1 MNITIPQTYEELN
14 EQQRGALCRI
24 LLTLTNEEETPL
36 RIIKTLISHLPN
48 RTQQK
53 LLQEVPF
60 TALWQY
66 AEPFLTT
73 EKLYHFPSLSLGEV
87 VGNCRVSEQGVR
99 SPAPRLA
106 NLTIKQFSVADS
118 IYYRLRLSQY
128 QDELLLRQLMAS
140 LYNLPDTPFDVLNL
154 PQVAEHTDKAA
165 ITTAYEVAFAY
176 TCCREYIIKRF
187 PKIFTVKD
195 DKKETKDEGSSFVF
209 RNSSLKSYTPFSKI
223 ISVMAMDKHQPLG
236 NWHQCNATRV
246 YDFFEVLTESI
257 LQAEQ
262 QEKK

>member
-1 MNITIPQTYEELN
+1 MDITIPQKYEELN

-24 LLTLTNEEETPL
+24 LLTLDNTEETPL
-36 RIIKTLISHLPN
+36 GIIKVLISHLPN
-48 RTQQK
+48 RTQQQ

-73 EKLYHFPSLSLGEV
+73 EKLYHFREV
-87 VGNCRVSEQGVR
+87 TKMIA
-99 SPAPRLA
+99 PAPRLA

-140 LYNLPDTPFDVLNL
+140 LYNLPQTPFDVLNL
-154 PQVAEHTDKAA
+154 PQVAEHTDKATIA
-165 ITTAYEVAFAY
+165 TAYEVAFAY
-176 TCCREYIIKRF
+176 TCCREYIIGKY
-187 PKIFTVKD
+187 PKVF
-195 DKKETKDEGSSFVF
+195 SSPSSSQRGEKPVF
-209 RNSSLKSYTPFSKI
+209 RKEAAYTPFSKI

-262 QEKK
+262 KEKK

>member
-1 MNITIPQTYEELN
+1 MDITIPQTYEELN
-14 EQQRGALCRI
+14 EQQRGVLCSI
-24 LLTLTNEEETPL
+24 LLTSSPFGGGGGRLPL

-48 RTQQK
+48 HTQQQ

-73 EKLYHFPSLSLGEV
+73 EKLYHFREV
-87 VGNCRVSEQGVR
+87 TKMVA
-99 SPAPRLA
+99 PAPRLA

-140 LYNLPDTPFDVLNL
+140 LYNLPNTPFDVLNL
-154 PQVAEHTDKAA
+154 PQVAEHTDKAT
-165 ITTAYEVAFAY
+165 IDTAYEVAFAY
-176 TCCREYIIKRF
+176 TCCREYIIGKY
-187 PKIFTVKD
+187 PKVF
-195 DKKETKDEGSSFVF
+195 SSPSPSQRGEKPVF
-209 RNSSLKSYTPFSKI
+209 RKEAAYTPFSKI

-262 QEKK
+262 KTKNN

>member
-1 MNITIPQTYEELN
+1 MDITIPQTYEELN
-14 EQQRGALCRI
+14 EQQRGVLCSI
-24 LLTLTNEEETPL
+24 LLTSSPFGGGGGRLPL

-48 RTQQK
+48 RTQQQ

-73 EKLYHFPSLSLGEV
+73 EKLYHFREV
-87 VGNCRVSEQGVR
+87 TKMIA
-99 SPAPRLA
+99 PAPRLA

-118 IYYRLRLSQY
+118 LYYRLRLSQY

-140 LYNLPDTPFDVLNL
+140 LYNFFHQPFDVLNL
-154 PQVAEHTDKAA
+154 PQVAEHTDKTP
-165 ITTAYEVAFAY
+165 INTAYEVAFAY
-176 TCCREYIIKRF
+176 TCCREYIINRF
-187 PKIFTVKD
+187 PKVF
-195 DKKETKDEGSSFVF
+195 SSPSSTQRGEKPVF
-209 RNSSLKSYTPFSKI
+209 RKEATYTPFSKI

-262 QEKK
+262 RAKS

>member
-1 MNITIPQTYEELN
+1 MDITIPQTYEELN
-14 EQQRGALCRI
+14 EQQRGALCKI
-24 LLTLTNEEETPL
+24 LLTTSPLGGGGGRLPL

-48 RTQQK
+48 HTQQQ

-73 EKLYHFPSLSLGEV
+73 EKLYHFREV
-87 VGNCRVSEQGVR
+87 TKMIA
-99 SPAPRLA
+99 PAPRLA

-140 LYNLPDTPFDVLNL
+140 LYNLPQTPFDVLNL
-154 PQVAEHTDKAA
+154 PQVAEHTDKATIA
-165 ITTAYEVAFAY
+165 TAYEVAFAY
-176 TCCREYIIKRF
+176 TCCREYIIGKY
-187 PKIFTVKD
+187 PKVF
-195 DKKETKDEGSSFVF
+195 SSPSSSQRGEKPVF
-209 RNSSLKSYTPFSKI
+209 RKEAAYTPFSKI

-262 QEKK
+262 KEKK

>member
-1 MNITIPQTYEELN
+1 MDITIPQTYEELS
-14 EQQRGALCRI
+14 EQQRGVLCSI
-24 LLTLTNEEETPL
+24 LLSSSPFGGGGGRLPL

-48 RTQQK
+48 RTQQQ

-73 EKLYHFPSLSLGEV
+73 EKLYHFREV
-87 VGNCRVSEQGVR
+87 TKMIA
-99 SPAPRLA
+99 PAPRLA

-118 IYYRLRLSQY
+118 LYYRLRLSQY

-154 PQVAEHTDKAA
+154 PQVAEHTDKTP

-176 TCCREYIIKRF
+176 TCCREYIIGKY
-187 PKIFTVKD
+187 PKVF
-195 DKKETKDEGSSFVF
+195 SSPSSTQRGEKPVF
-209 RNSSLKSYTPFSKI
+209 RKEATYTPFSKI

-262 QEKK
+262 RAKS

>member
-14 EQQRGALCRI
+14 EQQRGALCSI
-24 LLTLTNEEETPL
+24 LLTTSPFGGGGGRLPV

-48 RTQQK
+48 HTQQQ

-60 TALWQY
+60 TVLWQY

-73 EKLYHFPSLSLGEV
+73 EKLYHFREV
-87 VGNCRVSEQGVR
+87 TKMVA
-99 SPAPRLA
+99 PAPRLA

-118 IYYRLRLSQY
+118 LYYRLRLSQY

-176 TCCREYIIKRF
+176 TCCREYIIGKY
-187 PKIFTVKD
+187 PKVF
-195 DKKETKDEGSSFVF
+195 SSPSSTQRGENPVF
-209 RNSSLKSYTPFSKI
+209 RKEAAYTPFSKI

-262 QEKK
+262 RAKS

>member
-1 MNITIPQTYEELN
+1 MNITIPQTYEELS
-14 EQQRGALCRI
+14 EQQRGVLCSI
-24 LLTLTNEEETPL
+24 LLTSSPFGGGGGRLPL

-48 RTQQK
+48 RTQQQ

-73 EKLYHFPSLSLGEV
+73 EKLYHFRDLTKMIA
-87 VGNCRVSEQGVR
+87 
-99 SPAPRLA
+99 PAPRLA

-118 IYYRLRLSQY
+118 LYYRLRLSQY

-154 PQVAEHTDKAA
+154 PQVAEHTDKTP

-176 TCCREYIIKRF
+176 TCCREYIIGKY
-187 PKIFTVKD
+187 PKVF
-195 DKKETKDEGSSFVF
+195 SSPSSTQRGEKPVF
-209 RNSSLKSYTPFSKI
+209 RKEATYTPFSKI

-262 QEKK
+262 KAKNN

>member
-1 MNITIPQTYEELN
+1 MNITIPQTYEELS

-24 LLTLTNEEETPL
+24 LLTLDNTEKTPV
-36 RIIKTLISHLPN
+36 RIIQILLSHLPK
-48 RTQQK
+48 RTQQQL
-53 LLQEVPF
+53 LLQVPF
-60 TALWQY
+60 TMLWQY

-73 EKLYHFPSLSLGEV
+73 EKLYHFPDLTKMV
-87 VGNCRVSEQGVR
+87 A
-99 SPAPRLA
+99 PAPRLA

-118 IYYRLRLSQY
+118 LYYRLRLSQY

-154 PQVAEHTDKAA
+154 PQVAEHTDKTP

-176 TCCREYIIKRF
+176 TCCREYIINRF
-187 PKIFTVKD
+187 PKVF
-195 DKKETKDEGSSFVF
+195 SSPSSTQRGENPVF
-209 RNSSLKSYTPFSKI
+209 RKEAAYMPFSKI

-262 QEKK
+262 KAKNN

>member
-14 EQQRGALCRI
+14 EQQRGALCSI
-24 LLTLTNEEETPL
+24 LLTLTNDEETPL
-36 RIIKTLISHLPN
+36 RIVKTLISHLPN
-48 RTQQK
+48 HTQQQL
-53 LLQEVPF
+53 LLQVPF

-73 EKLYHFPSLSLGEV
+73 EKLYHFPPLSFGAV
-87 VGNCRVSEQGVR
+87 IP
-99 SPAPRLA
+99 PAPRLA

-118 IYYRLRLSQY
+118 LYYRLRLSQY

-154 PQVAEHTDKAA
+154 PQVAQHTDKAA

-176 TCCREYIIKRF
+176 TCCREYIISRF
-187 PKIFTVKD
+187 PKVF
-195 DKKETKDEGSSFVF
+195 SSPSTSQRGEKPVF
-209 RNSSLKSYTPFSKI
+209 RKEVAYTPFSKI

-262 QEKK
+262 RAKS

>member
-1 MNITIPQTYEELN
+1 MDITIPQKYEELN
-14 EQQRGALCRI
+14 AMQRGALCRI
-24 LLTLTNEEETPL
+24 LLTLDNTEETPL
-36 RIIKTLISHLPN
+36 RIIKVLISHLPN
-48 RTQQK
+48 RTQQQ

-60 TALWQY
+60 TTLWQY
-66 AEPFLTT
+66 AEPFLST
-73 EKLYHFPSLSLGEV
+73 EKLYHFPPLSLGE
-87 VGNCRVSEQGVR
+87 GQGVR

-118 IYYRLRLSQY
+118 LYYRLRLSQY

-140 LYNLPDTPFDVLNL
+140 LYNFADQPFDVLNL
-154 PQVAEHTDKAA
+154 PQVAEHTDKTA

-176 TCCREYIIKRF
+176 TCCREYIISRF
-187 PKIFTVKD
+187 PKVFSAKD
-195 DKKETKDEGSSFVF
+195 EKREKKDEGSSFAF
-209 RNSSLKSYTPFSKI
+209 RNSSLKNYTPFSKI
-223 ISVMAMDKHQPLG
+223 INVMAMDQHQPLG

-262 QEKK
+262 KAKNN

>member
-1 MNITIPQTYEELN
+1 MDITIPQTYEELN

-24 LLTLTNEEETPL
+24 LLTLDNTEKTPV

-48 RTQQK
+48 HTQQQ

-73 EKLYHFPSLSLGEV
+73 EKLYHFPPLSLGEGKGEV
-87 VGNCRVSEQGVR
+87 IP
-99 SPAPRLA
+99 PAPRLA

-118 IYYRLRLSQY
+118 LYYRLRLSQY

-140 LYNLPDTPFDVLNL
+140 LYNFAHQPFDVLNL
-154 PQVAEHTDKAA
+154 PQVAEHTDKTP

-176 TCCREYIIKRF
+176 TCCREYIINRF
-187 PKIFTVKD
+187 PKVFTSPSS
-195 DKKETKDEGSSFVF
+195 TKRGENPVF
-209 RNSSLKSYTPFSKI
+209 RKEAVYMPFSKI

-262 QEKK
+262 KK

>member
-1 MNITIPQTYEELN
+1 MDITIPQTYEELN
-14 EQQRGALCRI
+14 EQQRGALCSI
-24 LLTLTNEEETPL
+24 LLTSSPFGGGGGRLPL

-48 RTQQK
+48 HTQQQ

-73 EKLYHFPSLSLGEV
+73 EKLYHFRELTKMIA
-87 VGNCRVSEQGVR
+87 
-99 SPAPRLA
+99 PAPRLA

-140 LYNLPDTPFDVLNL
+140 LYNLPNTLFDVLNL
-154 PQVAEHTDKAA
+154 PKVAEHTDKAA

-176 TCCREYIIKRF
+176 TCCREYIIGKY
-187 PKIFTVKD
+187 PKVF
-195 DKKETKDEGSSFVF
+195 SSPSSSQKGEKPVF
-209 RNSSLKSYTPFSKI
+209 RKEAAYTPFSKI

-262 QEKK
+262 RAKS

>member
-1 MNITIPQTYEELN
+1 MNIIIPQTYEELN

-24 LLTLTNEEETPL
+24 LLTLDNTEEMPWG
-36 RIIKTLISHLPN
+36 IIKVLISHLPN
-48 RTQQK
+48 RSQQQ

-73 EKLYHFPSLSLGEV
+73 EKLYHFPDLTKMV
-87 VGNCRVSEQGVR
+87 A
-99 SPAPRLA
+99 PAPRLA

-140 LYNLPDTPFDVLNL
+140 LYNLPNTPFDVLNL
-154 PQVAEHTDKAA
+154 PQVAEHTDKTP

-176 TCCREYIIKRF
+176 TCCREYIISKF
-187 PKIFTVKD
+187 PKVF
-195 DKKETKDEGSSFVF
+195 SSPNPSQKGEKPVF
-209 RNSSLKSYTPFSKI
+209 RKEATYTPFSKI

-262 QEKK
+262 KAKNN

>member
-1 MNITIPQTYEELN
+1 MNIIIPQTYEELN

-24 LLTLTNEEETPL
+24 LLTLDNTEKTPL
-36 RIIKTLISHLPN
+36 RIIQILLSHLPN
-48 RTQQK
+48 RTQQQ

-60 TALWQY
+60 TTLWQY
-66 AEPFLTT
+66 AEPFLST
-73 EKLYHFPSLSLGEV
+73 EKLYHFPDLTKMV
-87 VGNCRVSEQGVR
+87 A
-99 SPAPRLA
+99 PAPRLA

-128 QDELLLRQLMAS
+128 QDELLLRQLVAS

-154 PQVAEHTDKAA
+154 PQVAEHTDKVA

-187 PKIFTVKD
+187 PKIFGAKD
-195 DKKETKDEGSSFVF
+195 ERREKNDEGSSFVF
-209 RNSSLKSYTPFSKI
+209 HNSSLKSYTPFSKI
-223 ISVMAMDKHQPLG
+223 ISVMAMDKYQPLG

-262 QEKK
+262 KAKNN

>member
-1 MNITIPQTYEELN
+1 MDIIIPQTYEELS

-24 LLTLTNEEETPL
+24 LLTLDNTEETPL
-36 RIIKTLISHLPN
+36 RIIKILISHLPN
-48 RTQQK
+48 RTQQQ

-60 TALWQY
+60 TTLWQY
-66 AEPFLTT
+66 AEPFLST
-73 EKLYHFPSLSLGEV
+73 EKLYHFPPLSSPFGGGKGEV
-87 VGNCRVSEQGVR
+87 IP
-99 SPAPRLA
+99 PADRLA

-140 LYNLPDTPFDVLNL
+140 LYNFADQPFDVLNL
-154 PQVAEHTDKAA
+154 PQVAEHTDKTA

-176 TCCREYIIKRF
+176 TCCREYIISRF
-187 PKIFTVKD
+187 PKVFSVKD
-195 DKKETKDEGSSFVF
+195 EKQEKKDEGSSFVF

-223 ISVMAMDKHQPLG
+223 INVMAMDQHQPLG

-262 QEKK
+262 KAKNN

>member
-1 MNITIPQTYEELN
+1 MDITIPQTYEELN
-14 EQQRGALCRI
+14 KQQRGALCRI
-24 LLTLTNEEETPL
+24 LLTLDNTEETPL
-36 RIIKTLISHLPN
+36 GIIKVLISHLPN
-48 RTQQK
+48 RTQQQ

-73 EKLYHFPSLSLGEV
+73 EKLYHFREV
-87 VGNCRVSEQGVR
+87 TKMIA
-99 SPAPRLA
+99 PAPRLA

-128 QDELLLRQLMAS
+128 QDELLLRQLVAS

-176 TCCREYIIKRF
+176 TCCREYIISRF
-187 PKIFTVKD
+187 PKVFSAKD
-195 DKKETKDEGSSFVF
+195 ERQKKKEEDSSFVF
-209 RNSSLKSYTPFSKI
+209 RNSSLKNYTPFSKI

-262 QEKK
+262 KAKS

>member
-1 MNITIPQTYEELN
+1 MDITIPQTYEELS
-14 EQQRGALCRI
+14 EQQRGVLCSI
-24 LLTLTNEEETPL
+24 LLTSSPFGGGGGRLPL

-48 RTQQK
+48 RTQQQ

-60 TALWQY
+60 TTLWQY

-73 EKLYHFPSLSLGEV
+73 EKLYHFPPLSFGE
-87 VGNCRVSEQGVR
+87 GKGVR
-99 SPAPRLA
+99 NPAPRLA

-118 IYYRLRLSQY
+118 LYYRLRLSQY

-176 TCCREYIIKRF
+176 TCCREYIIGKY
-187 PKIFTVKD
+187 PKVF
-195 DKKETKDEGSSFVF
+195 SSPSSTQRGENPVF
-209 RNSSLKSYTPFSKI
+209 RKEAAYTPFSKI

-262 QEKK
+262 RAKS

>member
-1 MNITIPQTYEELN
+1 MDITIPQTYEELN
-14 EQQRGALCRI
+14 EQQRGALCSI
-24 LLTLTNEEETPL
+24 LLTSSPLGGGGGRLPL

-48 RTQQK
+48 RTQQQ

-73 EKLYHFPSLSLGEV
+73 EKLYHFREV
-87 VGNCRVSEQGVR
+87 TKMIA
-99 SPAPRLA
+99 PAPRLA

-140 LYNLPDTPFDVLNL
+140 LYNLPQTPFDVLNL
-154 PQVAEHTDKAA
+154 PQVAEHTDKATIA
-165 ITTAYEVAFAY
+165 TAYEVAFAY
-176 TCCREYIIKRF
+176 TCCREYIIGKY
-187 PKIFTVKD
+187 PKVF
-195 DKKETKDEGSSFVF
+195 SSPSSTQRGENPVF
-209 RNSSLKSYTPFSKI
+209 RKEATYTPFSKI

-262 QEKK
+262 RAKS

>member
-1 MNITIPQTYEELN
+1 MDITIPQTYEELS

-24 LLTLTNEEETPL
+24 LLTLDNTEETPL
-36 RIIKTLISHLPN
+36 GIIKVLISHLPN
-48 RTQQK
+48 RTQQQ

-73 EKLYHFPSLSLGEV
+73 EKLYHFREV
-87 VGNCRVSEQGVR
+87 TKMIA
-99 SPAPRLA
+99 PAPRLA

-140 LYNLPDTPFDVLNL
+140 LYNLPQTPFDVLNL
-154 PQVAEHTDKAA
+154 PQVAEHTDKATIA
-165 ITTAYEVAFAY
+165 TAYEVAFAY
-176 TCCREYIIKRF
+176 TCCREYIIGKY
-187 PKIFTVKD
+187 PKVF
-195 DKKETKDEGSSFVF
+195 SSPSSSQRGEKPVF
-209 RNSSLKSYTPFSKI
+209 RKEAAYTPFSKI

-262 QEKK
+262 KEKK

>member
-1 MNITIPQTYEELN
+1 MDITIPQKYEELN

-24 LLTLTNEEETPL
+24 LLTLDNTEETPL
-36 RIIKTLISHLPN
+36 RIIKVLISHLPN
-48 RTQQK
+48 RTQQQ

-60 TALWQY
+60 TTLWQY
-66 AEPFLTT
+66 AEPFLSTK
-73 EKLYHFPSLSLGEV
+73 KLYHFPDLTKMV
-87 VGNCRVSEQGVR
+87 A
-99 SPAPRLA
+99 PAPRLA

-128 QDELLLRQLMAS
+128 KDELLLRQLVAS

-154 PQVAEHTDKAA
+154 PQVAEHTDKTA

-176 TCCREYIIKRF
+176 TCCREYIISRF
-187 PKIFTVKD
+187 PKIFSAKD
-195 DKKETKDEGSSFVF
+195 ERQEKKDEGSSFAF

-223 ISVMAMDKHQPLG
+223 ISVMAMDQHQPLG

-262 QEKK
+262 RAKS

>member
-1 MNITIPQTYEELN
+1 MNITIPQTYEELS

-24 LLTLTNEEETPL
+24 LLTLDNTEKTPV
-36 RIIKTLISHLPN
+36 RIIQILLSHLPK
-48 RTQQK
+48 RTQQQL
-53 LLQEVPF
+53 LLQVPF
-60 TALWQY
+60 TVLWQY

-73 EKLYHFPSLSLGEV
+73 EKLYHFPDLTKMV
-87 VGNCRVSEQGVR
+87 A
-99 SPAPRLA
+99 PAPRLA

-118 IYYRLRLSQY
+118 LYYRLRLSQY

-140 LYNLPDTPFDVLNL
+140 LYNFAHQPFDVLNL
-154 PQVAEHTDKAA
+154 PQVAEHTDKTP

-176 TCCREYIIKRF
+176 TCCREYIISRF
-187 PKIFTVKD
+187 PKVFASP
-195 DKKETKDEGSSFVF
+195 SSTQRGENPVF
-209 RNSSLKSYTPFSKI
+209 RKEAAYTPFSKI

-257 LQAEQ
+257 LQVEQ
-262 QEKK
+262 RGKS

>member
-1 MNITIPQTYEELN
+1 MDITIPQTYEELN

-24 LLTLTNEEETPL
+24 LLTLDNTEKTPV

-48 RTQQK
+48 HTQQQ

-73 EKLYHFPSLSLGEV
+73 EKLYHFRDLTKMIA
-87 VGNCRVSEQGVR
+87 
-99 SPAPRLA
+99 PAPRLA

-118 IYYRLRLSQY
+118 LYYRLRLSQY

-140 LYNLPDTPFDVLNL
+140 LYNLPNTPFDVLNL

-176 TCCREYIIKRF
+176 TCCREYIISRF
-187 PKIFTVKD
+187 PKVF
-195 DKKETKDEGSSFVF
+195 SSPSSTQKGENPVF
-209 RNSSLKSYTPFSKI
+209 RKEATYTPFSKI

-262 QEKK
+262 RGKS

>member
-24 LLTLTNEEETPL
+24 LLTLDNTEKTPV
-36 RIIKTLISHLPN
+36 RIIQILLSHLPK
-48 RTQQK
+48 RTQQQL
-53 LLQEVPF
+53 LLQVPF
-60 TALWQY
+60 TVLWQY
-66 AEPFLTT
+66 AEPFLTI
-73 EKLYHFPSLSLGEV
+73 EKLYHFREV
-87 VGNCRVSEQGVR
+87 TKMVA
-99 SPAPRLA
+99 PAPRLA

-118 IYYRLRLSQY
+118 LYYRLRLSQY
-128 QDELLLRQLMAS
+128 QDKLLLRQLMAS
-140 LYNLPDTPFDVLNL
+140 LYNFAHQPFDVLNL
-154 PQVAEHTDKAA
+154 PQVAEHTDKTP

-176 TCCREYIIKRF
+176 TCCREYIISRF
-187 PKIFTVKD
+187 PKVFASPSATQRG
-195 DKKETKDEGSSFVF
+195 ENPVF
-209 RNSSLKSYTPFSKI
+209 RKEAAYTPFSKI

-262 QEKK
+262 RGKS

>member
-1 MNITIPQTYEELN
+1 MDITIPQTYEELS

-24 LLTLTNEEETPL
+24 LLTLDNTEETPL
-36 RIIKTLISHLPN
+36 RIIQILLSHLPK
-48 RTQQK
+48 RTQQQL
-53 LLQEVPF
+53 LLQVPF
-60 TALWQY
+60 TVLWQY

-73 EKLYHFPSLSLGEV
+73 EKLYHFREV
-87 VGNCRVSEQGVR
+87 TKMVA
-99 SPAPRLA
+99 PAPRLA

-118 IYYRLRLSQY
+118 LYYRLRLSQY

-140 LYNLPDTPFDVLNL
+140 LYNFAHQPFDVLNL
-154 PQVAEHTDKAA
+154 PQVAEHTDKTP

-176 TCCREYIIKRF
+176 TCCREYIIGKY
-187 PKIFTVKD
+187 PKVF
-195 DKKETKDEGSSFVF
+195 SSPSSSQRGEKPVF
-209 RNSSLKSYTPFSKI
+209 RKEAAYTPFSKI

-262 QEKK
+262 KEKK

>member
-1 MNITIPQTYEELN
+1 MDITIPQTYEELN
-14 EQQRGALCRI
+14 KQQRGALCSI
-24 LLTLTNEEETPL
+24 LLTSSPFGGGGGRLPL

-48 RTQQK
+48 RTQQQ

-73 EKLYHFPSLSLGEV
+73 EKLYHFREV
-87 VGNCRVSEQGVR
+87 TKMIA
-99 SPAPRLA
+99 PAPRLA

-140 LYNLPDTPFDVLNL
+140 LYNLPQTPFDVLNL
-154 PQVAEHTDKAA
+154 PQVAEHTDKATIA
-165 ITTAYEVAFAY
+165 TAYEVAFAY
-176 TCCREYIIKRF
+176 TCCREYIIGKY
-187 PKIFTVKD
+187 PKVF
-195 DKKETKDEGSSFVF
+195 SSPSSSQRGEKPVF
-209 RNSSLKSYTPFSKI
+209 RKEAAYTPFSKI

-262 QEKK
+262 KEKK

>member
-1 MNITIPQTYEELN
+1 MDITIPQTYEELN
-14 EQQRGALCRI
+14 KQQRGALCRI
-24 LLTLTNEEETPL
+24 LLTLDNTEETPL
-36 RIIKTLISHLPN
+36 GIIKVLISHLPN
-48 RTQQK
+48 RTQQQ

-73 EKLYHFPSLSLGEV
+73 EKLYDFREV
-87 VGNCRVSEQGVR
+87 TKMIA
-99 SPAPRLA
+99 PAPRLA

-140 LYNLPDTPFDVLNL
+140 LYNLPQTPFDVLNL
-154 PQVAEHTDKAA
+154 PQVAEHTDKATIA
-165 ITTAYEVAFAY
+165 TAYEVAFAY
-176 TCCREYIIKRF
+176 TCCREYIIGKY
-187 PKIFTVKD
+187 PKVF
-195 DKKETKDEGSSFVF
+195 SSPSSSQRGEKPVF
-209 RNSSLKSYTPFSKI
+209 RKEAAYTPFSKI

-262 QEKK
+262 KEKK

>member
-1 MNITIPQTYEELN
+1 MDITIPQTYEELN
-14 EQQRGALCRI
+14 EQERGVLCRI
-24 LLTLTNEEETPL
+24 LLTLDNTEETPL
-36 RIIKTLISHLPN
+36 RIIKVLISHLPN
-48 RTQQK
+48 RTQQQ

-60 TALWQY
+60 TTLWQY
-66 AEPFLTT
+66 AEPFLSTK
-73 EKLYHFPSLSLGEV
+73 KLYHFPPLSSPFGGGKGEV
-87 VGNCRVSEQGVR
+87 IP
-99 SPAPRLA
+99 PADRLA

-128 QDELLLRQLMAS
+128 KDELLLRQLVAS

-154 PQVAEHTDKAA
+154 PQVAEHTDKVA
-165 ITTAYEVAFAY
+165 ITTAYEVVFAY
-176 TCCREYIIKRF
+176 TCCREYIISRF
-187 PKIFTVKD
+187 PKVFTAKD
-195 DKKETKDEGSSFVF
+195 DKKDTKDEGSSFVF
-209 RNSSLKSYTPFSKI
+209 RNSTLKNYTPFSKI

>member
-1 MNITIPQTYEELN
+1 MDITIPQTYEELN

-24 LLTLTNEEETPL
+24 LLTLDNTEKTPV

-48 RTQQK
+48 HTQQQ

-73 EKLYHFPSLSLGEV
+73 EKLYHFRDLTKMV
-87 VGNCRVSEQGVR
+87 A
-99 SPAPRLA
+99 PAPRLA

-118 IYYRLRLSQY
+118 LYYRLRLSQY

-140 LYNLPDTPFDVLNL
+140 LYNLPNTPFDVLNL

-176 TCCREYIIKRF
+176 TCCREYIIGKY
-187 PKIFTVKD
+187 PKVF
-195 DKKETKDEGSSFVF
+195 SSPSSTQRGENPVF
-209 RNSSLKSYTPFSKI
+209 RKEAAYTPFSKI

-262 QEKK
+262 KK

>member
-1 MNITIPQTYEELN
+1 MDITIPQTYEELN

-24 LLTLTNEEETPL
+24 LLTLDNTEETPL
-36 RIIKTLISHLPN
+36 GIIKVLISHLPN
-48 RTQQK
+48 RTQQQ

-66 AEPFLTT
+66 AEPFLST
-73 EKLYHFPSLSLGEV
+73 EKLYHFRDLTKMIA
-87 VGNCRVSEQGVR
+87 
-99 SPAPRLA
+99 PAPRLA

-128 QDELLLRQLMAS
+128 QNELLLRQLMAS
-140 LYNLPDTPFDVLNL
+140 LYNFAHQPFDILNL
-154 PQVAEHTDKAA
+154 PQVAEHTDKAD

-176 TCCREYIIKRF
+176 TCCREYIIGKY
-187 PKIFTVKD
+187 PKVF
-195 DKKETKDEGSSFVF
+195 SSPSSSQRGEKPVF
-209 RNSSLKSYTPFSKI
+209 RKEAAYTPFSKI

-246 YDFFEVLTESI
+246 YDFFEVLSESI

-262 QEKK
+262 RAKS

>member
-14 EQQRGALCRI
+14 EQQRGALCKI
-24 LLTLTNEEETPL
+24 LLTTSPFGGGGGRLPL

-48 RTQQK
+48 RTQQQ

-73 EKLYHFPSLSLGEV
+73 EKLYHFRELTKMIA
-87 VGNCRVSEQGVR
+87 
-99 SPAPRLA
+99 PAPRLA

-140 LYNLPDTPFDVLNL
+140 LYNLPDTLFDVLNL
-154 PQVAEHTDKAA
+154 PKVAEHTDKAA

-176 TCCREYIIKRF
+176 TCCREYIIGKY
-187 PKIFTVKD
+187 PKVF
-195 DKKETKDEGSSFVF
+195 SSPSSSQKGEKPVF
-209 RNSSLKSYTPFSKI
+209 RKEAAYTPFSKI

-262 QEKK
+262 RAKS

>member
-1 MNITIPQTYEELN
+1 MNITIPQTYEELS

-24 LLTLTNEEETPL
+24 LLTLDNTEKTPL
-36 RIIKTLISHLPN
+36 RIIQILLSHLPK
-48 RTQQK
+48 RTEQQL
-53 LLQEVPF
+53 LLQVPF
-60 TALWQY
+60 TVLWQY

-73 EKLYHFPSLSLGEV
+73 EKLYHFREV
-87 VGNCRVSEQGVR
+87 TKMVA
-99 SPAPRLA
+99 PAPRLA

-118 IYYRLRLSQY
+118 LYYRLRLSQY

-140 LYNLPDTPFDVLNL
+140 LYNFAHQPFDVLNL

-176 TCCREYIIKRF
+176 TCCREYIINRF
-187 PKIFTVKD
+187 PKVFSSPSPSQRG
-195 DKKETKDEGSSFVF
+195 ETPVF
-209 RNSSLKSYTPFSKI
+209 RKEAAYTPFSKI

-262 QEKK
+262 RAKS